1 MQEKSALYQLSRSI
15 LIFHYIILL
24 IEEIKKLKAFH
35 LKGIDKSN
43 ETEFME
49 IIKLSTKKK
58 GFI

>member
-1 MQEKSALYQLSRSI
+1 MQEKKCFYINFPDQF

-35 LKGIDKSN
+35 LKGIDKSS

-49 IIKLSTKKK
+49 IIKT
-58 GFI
+58 